1 MTNKKSQLSV
11 NEMLEMILE
20 ILYEGN
26 ENTKNLESNQNKF
39 VSNLRQSIDH
49 KKEYEV
55 SRDLQ
60 WRLSHVSKA
69 QFSHISNMNSI
80 TAHFRAITASFKK
93 TLINHRRT
101 FYLSYVFCFMS
112 SFVLGVYCYHI
123 LLLRS
128 QVEEKDIKID
138 RMIKG
143 VNKFLRDEKLEE
155 IYIKWDKNHS

>member
-11 NEMLEMILE
+11 NEMLETILE

-26 ENTKNLESNQNKF
+26 ENTKNLETNQNKF
-39 VSNLRQSIDH
+39 LSNLRQSIDH

-80 TAHFRAITASFKK
+80 TAQYREMIASFKT
-93 TLINHRRT
+93 TLVNHRRT
-101 FYLSYVFCFMS
+101 YYMSYIFCFMS
-112 SFVLGVYCYHI
+112 SFVLGVYCTTSR
-123 LLLRS
+123 RS
-128 QVEEKDIKID
+128 SIS
-138 RMIKG
+138 KG
-143 VNKFLRDEKLEE
+143 A
-155 IYIKWDKNHS
+155 